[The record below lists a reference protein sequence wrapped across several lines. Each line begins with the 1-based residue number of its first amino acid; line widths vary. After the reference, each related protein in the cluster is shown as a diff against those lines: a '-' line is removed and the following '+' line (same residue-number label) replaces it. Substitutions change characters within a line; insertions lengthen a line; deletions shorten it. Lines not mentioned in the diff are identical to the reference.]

1 MSTETKGKK
10 LGLWNWPA
18 HWDKETAGSLHPGH
32 GHIPA
37 ILDISMTAP
46 WPTPGPTGQLPG
58 AAGHF
63 LLRYGLA
70 QGLGPFSL
78 WVKEPAEAETFISSL
93 LRKEHVSRRW
103 FCFALFCLVMGSGC
117 LVTWQEENVA
127 AGNLDFVNNRNA
139 CAWEADFLHGLKTK
153 SRGTHSSLGMCYFC
167 WKHFEKFFFC
177 SL

>member
-1 MSTETKGKK
+1 MEFPFQIKHPSPILWGINVGIYKKVAVTGGNSSHEYRNKRKK

-18 HWDKETAGSLHPGH
+18 HWGKETAGSLHPGP

-37 ILDISMTAP
+37 ILDISLTAP

-93 LRKEHVSRRW
+93 LRKERVSRRW

-117 LVTWQEENVA
+117 LVH
-127 AGNLDFVNNRNA
+127 D
-139 CAWEADFLHGLKTK
+139 KK
-153 SRGTHSSLGMCYFC
+153 GM
-167 WKHFEKFFFC
+167 W
-177 SL
+177 LLAT